1 VGGDVGVIRCPPI
14 RVRML
19 HDARTAT
26 ALALVLAVASPC
38 LGGPQEVPATAG
50 VGGSWEGWAKLTND
64 WPGASCRY
72 ESGPE
77 STSVHL
83 ELSPGT
89 GGSLKGSAA
98 IDLAATPDSGCPALR
113 ERYVIEEVTVGEDT
127 VSFTDSG
134 GNEWTLSL
142 RRGGSVLQGLLA
154 WRSGGPDRPLAEGFA
169 LPDGTRPLARLSGE
183 VRLHRAG
190 ETEAP
195 AGQGAGAAAAA
206 SAATPAKGGA
216 GHYLGTIGIILG
228 ANAVGLGLLYGVNE
242 AGKGSSQQG
251 VITCSPRVCIVGA
264 PGAPCFCQGN
274 VVSGA
279 SCGTTSAG
287 AQIGAPCDGVA
298 VPCES
303 ALSCNSGVCED
314 RFGRCPY

>member
-1 VGGDVGVIRCPPI
+1 MGVIGCPPI

-26 ALALVLAVASPC
+26 AVALVLALASPC
-38 LGGPQEVPATAG
+38 VGDPQEASATGGLA
-50 VGGSWEGWAKLTND
+50 GSWEGWAKLTND
-64 WPGASCRY
+64 WPGTACRY
-72 ESGPE
+72 EGGPE

-89 GGSLKGSAA
+89 GGPLKGSAA
-98 IDLAATPDSGCPALR
+98 IDLPAAADSACPALR
-113 ERYVIEEVTVGEDT
+113 ERYAIEEVTVGEGT
-127 VSFTDSG
+127 VSFSDSG

-190 ETEAP
+190 ETAGGT
-195 AGQGAGAAAAA
+195 AGQGGEAAAPA
-206 SAATPAKGGA
+206 SPPPKGGA
-216 GHYLGTIGIILG
+216 GHYLGSLAIILG
-228 ANAVGLGLLYGVNE
+228 ANVVGLGLLYGVNE

-251 VITCSPRVCIVGA
+251 VITCSPRICVVGA
-264 PGAPCFCQGN
+264 PGAPCFCEGN

-279 SCGTTSAG
+279 SCGTTPAG
-287 AQIGAPCDGVA
+287 AQIGAPCDGHA